1 MSTYKIISCNVRT
14 QVKIDGANQFI
25 NRVDFLCE
33 KLNSLDADVIGFQE
47 VTEVMRKEIIARMP
61 TYAFFGAG
69 RRADRL
75 SEAALIAV
83 KQSRLIVER
92 VYSEML
98 SPEPHIPGSTY
109 GGDQSDCPR
118 IFSSADLMPI
128 DGGKPFRIMNI
139 HTDHLGKEARVL
151 ECDQL
156 INSYFEQQKLRPMP
170 TVMTGDYNAT
180 PEAPEIRL
188 IIEKGGFTDVTA
200 DLNPTFHDFGKCTAN
215 GGYGWKIDYI
225 FTSPE
230 WTCNEVNA
238 YRDTRDGLYLSDHDP
253 IMATLNLDD

>member
-1 MSTYKIISCNVRT
+1 MKSYKIISCNVRT
-14 QVKIDGANQFI
+14 QVQNDGVNQFV

-33 KLNSLDADVIGFQE
+33 KLGSLDADVIGFQE

-92 VYSEML
+92 VFSEIL
-98 SPEPHIPGSTY
+98 SNEPHIPGSTY
-109 GGDQSDCPR
+109 GGDQSSCPR

-128 DGGKPFRIMNI
+128 VGGKPFRIMNI
-139 HTDHLGKEARVL
+139 HTDHIGKNATVL
-151 ECDQL
+151 ECDQM
-156 INSYFEQQKLRPMP
+156 IKSYFDQQKLRPMP
-170 TVMTGDYNAT
+170 TVLTGDYNAT

-188 IIEKGGFTDVTA
+188 IIEKGGFTDITES
-200 DLNPTFHDFGKCTAN
+200 LPPTFHDFGRCATD
-215 GGYGWKIDYI
+215 WKIDYI

-230 WTCNEVNA
+230 WKVDGIFS
-238 YRDTRDGLYLSDHDP
+238 YRDTRGELYLSDHDP
-253 IMATLNLDD
+253 VMAVLQLED

>member
-1 MSTYKIISCNVRT
+1 MNTYKIISCNVRT
-14 QVKIDGANQFI
+14 QVKVDGVNQFI
-25 NRVDFLCE
+25 NRVDFLCK
-33 KLNSLDADVIGFQE
+33 KLGSLDADVIGFQE

-128 DGGKPFRIMNI
+128 DGGQPFRIMNI
-139 HTDHLGKEARVL
+139 HTDHLGQEARVL
-151 ECDQL
+151 ECDQMVR
-156 INSYFEQQKLRPMP
+156 SYFDQQKLRPMP

-180 PEAPEIRL
+180 PDAPEIRL
-188 IIEKGGFTDVTA
+188 IIEKGGFRDVTE
-200 DLNPTFHDFGKCTAN
+200 NIRPTFHDFGRCTEN
-215 GGYGWKIDYI
+215 GGDGWKIDYI

-230 WTCNEVNA
+230 WKCDGVTS
-238 YRDTRDGLYLSDHDP
+238 YRDTDGELYLSDHDP
-253 IMATLNLDD
+253 VMATLTLED